1 MTFHF
6 AKNFYLISCL
16 KSLFFLTQ
24 FQLSVLA
31 SSVKSTFLKGCLI
44 RRLVCL
50 SVCNYV
56 YGKSYR
62 HIHFSSAEPIT
73 VRSMVRIKQTMEKRR
88 MGVNYRF
95 AAKSFLLSKN
105 IAPRDATEDTPLPVS
120 PWKISALP
128 ATNRP
133 IKKLRRHRSGTL
145 ALREIRRYQS
155 STKLLI
161 SKLAFQRLVR
171 EICQELAPDL
181 RFQPSALLALQEATE
196 SYIVGVFDDM
206 NLCAIHARRV
216 TIMPRDLQLALR
228 IRGEGNMLRSS
239 TRIL

>member
-1 MTFHF
+1 
-6 AKNFYLISCL
+6 
-16 KSLFFLTQ
+16 
-24 FQLSVLA
+24 
-31 SSVKSTFLKGCLI
+31 
-44 RRLVCL
+44 
-50 SVCNYV
+50 
-56 YGKSYR
+56 
-62 HIHFSSAEPIT
+62 
-73 VRSMVRIKQTMEKRR
+73 

-95 AAKSFLLSKN
+95 AAKSFLLSKKVALN
-105 IAPRDATEDTPLPVS
+105 AAEDTLLPIS
-120 PWKISALP
+120 PCKISALP

-133 IKKLRRHRSGTL
+133 IKKLRRCRPGTL

-171 EICQELAPDL
+171 EISQDFAPDL

-228 IRGEGNMLRSS
+228 IRREGNMLRSPTS
-239 TRIL
+239 RIL

>member
-1 MTFHF
+1 
-6 AKNFYLISCL
+6 
-16 KSLFFLTQ
+16 
-24 FQLSVLA
+24 
-31 SSVKSTFLKGCLI
+31 
-44 RRLVCL
+44 
-50 SVCNYV
+50 
-56 YGKSYR
+56 
-62 HIHFSSAEPIT
+62 
-73 VRSMVRIKQTMEKRR
+73 MVRIKQTIEKRR

-95 AAKSFLLSKN
+95 AVKSFLLPKK
-105 IAPRDATEDTPLPVS
+105 IAPRDATKDTPLPVS

-133 IKKLRRHRSGTL
+133 IKKLRRYRPGTL

-171 EICQELAPDL
+171 EICQEFAPDL